1 MNNQTD
7 NTQNTAEEFRQ
18 AVKRLGDGA
27 AYVAREVPWVAIA
40 KGTGKLAI
48 NILRYSMGLSIYGF
62 IIWPY
67 RFLVAPT
74 CAVAA
79 GLCREEPPRV
89 IIVDDGVSDRNHW
102 NDSYESSYRST
113 HAWESEEQSV
123 NGNIYAS
130 VGEGSFHI
138 SDHDRLD
145 TI

>member
-79 GLCREEPPRV
+79 GGASTPVEDDNDVDWFRDKQDYQDYNGYFDPATNEDSAIRTPGNMTFDGQ
-89 IIVDDGVSDRNHW
+89 IVGADGKL
-102 NDSYESSYRST
+102 YR
-113 HAWESEEQSV
+113 
-123 NGNIYAS
+123 
-130 VGEGSFHI
+130 
-138 SDHDRLD
+138 L
-145 TI
+145 